1 MTTPPTPAGWYPD
14 PEQAGQLRYWDGA
27 AWTDHRSPIQE
38 PAAPAAPEPPAAP
51 AAPEPPSFAADSGSH
66 RAPDPEPAPE
76 PEEPRAPEP
85 DPQSLTEQPTTKVP
99 LREWTFEPPPLD
111 PEPTPSWSTEPPS
124 RPQST
129 PTPQPTSAPHF
140 ASTPEPAPR
149 PTQEPPPSA
158 SPPPSGPPPVEP
170 PPLPLT
176 DQPTAKVQL
185 RDWSDPTPESAPYA
199 DATTSTPPEPPY
211 VDPPAGTEPKGPV
224 DNRKLLMGFGG
235 AVGALLLVL
244 ILAAVYAFVI
254 HKPDTVDLS
263 SPSSETSTT
272 TTEEATTTSEETTA
286 SETALPPPPAG
297 SATDGP
303 LTFSVMGVE
312 TGTTI
317 TDSENEFLTK
327 DAQGEYIVVRLTVQN
342 TSPDPGQFL
351 GTFQKLNAAGQ
362 QFTIDDEATF
372 YVGGGFVD
380 LPPGAQ
386 AVVGLAYDV
395 PPGTVPE
402 SVELHADPIS
412 PGVVLP
418 VA

>member
-14 PEQAGQLRYWDGA
+14 PEQAGQLRYWDGGG
-27 AWTDHRSPIQE
+27 WTEHRSPIQE
-38 PAAPAAPEPPAAP
+38 PAAPAAPEPPQAFTP
-51 AAPEPPSFAADSGSH
+51 PSAPEPPAAPSSPAHEGAHRAAD
-66 RAPDPEPAPE
+66 AEAEPPSAPE
-76 PEEPRAPEP
+76 PEVPIT
-85 DPQSLTEQPTTKVP
+85 DQPTTKVP
-99 LREWTFEPPPLD
+99 LREWTFEPPPLEPEATPSWASEPTPT
-111 PEPTPSWSTEPPS
+111 PEPTPVPTPETPAEPPS
-124 RPQST
+124 
-129 PTPQPTSAPHF
+129 
-140 ASTPEPAPR
+140 EPPS
-149 PTQEPPPSA
+149 EPPPA
-158 SPPPSGPPPVEP
+158 A

-176 DQPTAKVQL
+176 EQPTAKVSL

-199 DATTSTPPEPPY
+199 DATTSTPPEPAF
-211 VDPPAGTEPKGPV
+211 VDPPTGTEPAAPV
-224 DNRKLLMGFGG
+224 DNRKLVMGFGG
-235 AVGALLLVL
+235 AVAALLLVL
-244 ILAAVYAFVI
+244 VLAAVYAFVI
-254 HKPDTVDLS
+254 HKPDTVDLT
-263 SPSSETSTT
+263 SPTTETSTT
-272 TTEEATTTSEETTA
+272 TVEETTPSEESTA
-286 SETALPPPPAG
+286 SETPLPPPPAG

-303 LTFSVMGVE
+303 LTFTVVGVE

-317 TDSENEFLTK
+317 TDTENEFLTK
-327 DAQGEYIVVRLTVQN
+327 DAQGEFIVVRLTVQN

-386 AVVGLAYDV
+386 AEVGLAYDV
-395 PPGTVPE
+395 PPGTLPE